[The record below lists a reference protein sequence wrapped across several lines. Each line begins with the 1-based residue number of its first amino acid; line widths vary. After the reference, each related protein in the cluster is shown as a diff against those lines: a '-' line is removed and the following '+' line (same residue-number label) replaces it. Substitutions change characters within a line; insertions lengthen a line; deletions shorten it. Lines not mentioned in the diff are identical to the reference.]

1 LGSVELPVPANLEQV
16 DAPTMLRLGGMMKSV
31 VQKQVSEQV
40 GRAKDRSV
48 LIDRNAETAGAGS
61 FAICLR
67 HPHCGATAVAC

>member
-61 FAICLR
+61 FGLR